1 MASPLMKSNRMKRTE
16 SKKSHSWWWDSHI
29 SPKNSKW
36 LQENLE
42 EMDQLV
48 KRMLKLIE
56 EDADSFA
63 KKAELYF
70 KKRPELITLVEDFY
84 RMYRSLAERYDNVT
98 GELRRNV
105 PSDLRSQGST
115 ASDVTA
121 EPSPDRRPA
130 RTKSG
135 PRAAGFDVFLGSD
148 RSSKEGDEESS
159 TLDSESESD
168 DDSSSTN
175 NYAGPQ
181 EEQPEGELQGKLPR
195 LQKEDSYGSSDF
207 SSKLQAYEDELRLS
221 RENIRK
227 SEEEVARLTAEL
239 QKYKSLEKNS
249 EFVQESMQNAVFEV
263 REGSNVPESGEGK
276 FRELEEE
283 VSNLRKELTSKSLAM
298 QGLQEQLKSV
308 QKEIPVWKNKLER
321 EKREVTKLQDRM
333 TRYKNN
339 LSERDQEIRG
349 LQEAISNANKTLSE
363 ENERLKSEITKIT
376 KERAYLEDNLK
387 EFDLRCQLLEEDVR
401 RAKAAKAETEAVLGI
416 QIERLK
422 AEIAERDELRE
433 ELESKYEKLMAVKNE
448 LDARVGEMR
457 EHLDHLHSQ
466 HAELIGDAD
475 VARRSAEELRSRV
488 EELEREVGR
497 KEEALLEGAEGKREA
512 IRQLCFSLEHYRM
525 EYCELREAVMA
536 HKRSVMAA

>member
-42 EMDQLV
+42 EMDELV

-70 KKRPELITLVEDFY
+70 KKRPELIALVEDFY

-98 GELRRNV
+98 GELRRNI
-105 PSDLRSQGST
+105 PSDLHSQGST
-115 ASDVTA
+115 ASDVTV

-175 NYAGPQ
+175 NYA
-181 EEQPEGELQGKLPR
+181 EQPEGELQGKLPR
-195 LQKEDSYGSSDF
+195 LQKEESYGSSDF
-207 SSKLQAYEDELRLS
+207 SSKLQAYEDELRRS

-227 SEEEVARLTAEL
+227 SEEEVARLMAEL
-239 QKYKSLEKNS
+239 EKYKSLEKSS
-249 EFVQESMQNAVFEV
+249 EFVQESERNDDVFEV

-283 VSNLRKELTSKSLAM
+283 VANLRKELTSKGLAL
-298 QGLQEQLKSV
+298 QSLQEQLKTV
-308 QKEIPVWKNKLER
+308 QKEIPVWKNKVER

-401 RAKAAKAETEAVLGI
+401 RAKAATTETEAVFGI

-422 AEIAERDELRE
+422 AEIAERDELLE
-433 ELESKYEKLMAVKNE
+433 ELESKYEKLMDVKHE
-448 LDARVGEMR
+448 LDERVGEMR

-475 VARRSAEELRSRV
+475 VARRSAEELRLKV

-497 KEEALLEGAEGKREA
+497 KEEALVEGAEGKREA